1 MVAVVRDLITAS
13 RLEDIAVRAGW
24 TFLRVDDPAQLP
36 APSGADLVL
45 VDWGAR
51 TPSWGPVLHAWR
63 DAVPGNDSA
72 TVVLFGPH
80 TDLEAHASAR
90 AADLGPMR
98 ARSAL
103 FSALPGLLSD

>member
-1 MVAVVRDLITAS
+1 VVAVVRDLITAS
-13 RLEDIAVRAGW
+13 RLEEMAIRAGW
-24 TFLRVDDPAQLP
+24 TFTRVDGPEQLR
-36 APSGADLVL
+36 ASSDVDLVL

-51 TPSWGPVLHAWR
+51 TPSWGPAIHAWR
-63 DAVPGNDSA
+63 GAGSA
-72 TVVLFGPH
+72 GVTPTVLLFGPH

-103 FSALPGLLSD
+103 FAALPGLLSE

>member
-13 RLEDIAVRAGW
+13 RIEEIALRAGW
-24 TFLRVDDPAQLP
+24 VFRRVDDPEDLP
-36 APSGADLVL
+36 ATRAADLVL

-51 TPSWGPVLHAWR
+51 APSWGPAIHAWR
-63 DAVPGNDSA
+63 ATIPGA
-72 TVVLFGPH
+72 TAAPILFGPH

-90 AADLGPMR
+90 AAGLGPMR

-103 FSALPGLLSD
+103 FAALPGLLSE